1 MIFTHSETEYDVI
14 VLGGGITGAGTARD
28 CALRGLKV
36 LVLEKG
42 DISNGATGR
51 NHGLLHSGARYA
63 VTDPDS
69 AKECIMENMILK
81 ATAPHCVEDTSGLFI
96 TLPEDDLSY
105 QDIFV
110 KSCLSAGIDAE
121 ILDPVQALAMEPSVN
136 PGIIGA
142 VKVPDGS
149 VDPFK
154 LCAANILDARIHGAD
169 VLVRHEVMSLLTVG
183 DTVNGVVARDLITGD
198 EKEFR
203 APVVV
208 NACGIWGQNIVR
220 MAGAEIG
227 MLPAKGSM
235 LIYSKRVNKMAINRC
250 RKPANADIL
259 VPGGPV
265 CVIGTTSSRV
275 PVEQCDRPYV
285 TAEEVDELIREGEKL
300 APSLS
305 TTRILRAYAGV
316 RPLVSVDNDASGR
329 NVSRGFVCIDH
340 ESRDGIKGLVTIAGG
355 KLTSYRLMAEK
366 TSDLV
371 CSKLSV
377 SKPCMTAGLMLPDPS
392 CRQNGESYGGAMIC
406 ECEKITADE
415 LRGYV
420 RRDGVGCLSG
430 FRRRSRFGMGIC
442 QGILCACR
450 AASLLSEEG
459 VSPDK
464 AAEDLRE
471 FMNERWKGMK
481 PIAWG
486 ETLRDAERTQW
497 IDSEVLGINGTEA

>member
-1 MIFTHSETEYDVI
+1 MILTRSETEFDVI

-28 CALRGLKV
+28 CALRGLRV
-36 LVLEKG
+36 LLLEKG

-63 VTDPDS
+63 VTDIDS
-69 AKECIMENMILK
+69 ARECIEENRILK
-81 ATAPHCVEDTSGLFI
+81 TVAPHCVEDTSGLFI

-105 QDIFV
+105 QETFV
-110 KSCLSAGIDAE
+110 QSCISAGIDAE
-121 ILDPVQALAMEPSVN
+121 VLDPEEALVVEPSVN

-154 LCAANILDARIHGAD
+154 LCASNIYDACLRGAV
-169 VLVRHEVMSLLTVG
+169 VLTRHEVLSLVISGGAVT
-183 DTVNGVVARDLITGD
+183 GVVVRDLRNGD

-275 PVEQCDRPYV
+275 PLEQCDRPYV
-285 TAEEVDELIREGEKL
+285 TPEEVDELMREGEKL
-300 APSLS
+300 APVLS
-305 TTRILRAYAGV
+305 STRILRAYAGV

-340 ESRDGIKGLVTIAGG
+340 EKRDGIKGFVTIAGG

-366 TSDLV
+366 TADMV
-371 CSKLSV
+371 CAKLSV
-377 SKPCMTAGLMLPDPS
+377 SRPCMTAELMLPDPS
-392 CRQNGESYGGAMIC
+392 CRVAAESSGGAMIC
-406 ECEKITADE
+406 ECEKITAEE

-420 RRDGVGCLSG
+420 SRDKVDSLSG

-450 AASLLSEEG
+450 AASVLSESG
-459 VSPDK
+459 VAPD
-464 AAEDLRE
+464 AAAADLRS
-471 FMNERWKGMK
+471 FMNERWKGTM
-481 PIAWG
+481 PVAWG

-497 IDSEVLGINGTEA
+497 IDSEVLGINGTLS